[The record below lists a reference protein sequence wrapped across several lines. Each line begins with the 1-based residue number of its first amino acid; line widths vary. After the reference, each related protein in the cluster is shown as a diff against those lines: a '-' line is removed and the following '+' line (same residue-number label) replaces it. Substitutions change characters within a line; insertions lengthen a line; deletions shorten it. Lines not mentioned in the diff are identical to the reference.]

1 MDTTWILVADSKL
14 CIVAPPKFLGLLR
27 QHLRRE
33 VQKLLAVTSAKDVA
47 WLDARSIAEYI
58 GENLQPT

>member
-1 MDTTWILVADSKL
+1 
-14 CIVAPPKFLGLLR
+14 
-27 QHLRRE
+27 
-33 VQKLLAVTSAKDVA
+33 VQKLVAVTSAKDVA